1 MADSD
6 FARPSSM
13 RNIVRGW
20 RYRLRCE
27 LWILTLKIGMCCSL
41 SRLDLYADEKSLL
54 GLDGLY
60 DPPRLMTSAS
70 SLDVPYA
77 SSTPTSDAQPQL
89 SPSQTTASPTVAPDG
104 LDLPGFPGSRVSTA
118 LAETRTLEMT
128 TPSISGDTPSTTS
141 DGASAQSSASV
152 TDDTNATGSSGASGT
167 IVSSHLCSLLALCLM
182 LWFAV

>member
-1 MADSD
+1 M
-6 FARPSSM
+6 
-13 RNIVRGW
+13 
-20 RYRLRCE
+20 
-27 LWILTLKIGMCCSL
+27 LTNN
-41 SRLDLYADEKSLL
+41 SLL

-89 SPSQTTASPTVAPDG
+89 SPSQTTVSPTVAPDG

-118 LAETRTLEMT
+118 LAETKTLEMT
-128 TPSISGDTPSTTS
+128 TPSGSGETPSTTP
-141 DGASAQSSASV
+141 DGASVQSSTSV
-152 TDDTNATGSSGASGT
+152 TDDTGATGSSGASGT

-182 LWFAV
+182 LWLAV